1 MRLAKTTG
9 ERRQETLNRGA
20 GAWPA
25 PEGGAGFSPAFA
37 PCGGVG
43 LKSRRPRAMRVAAAF
58 AGLVLLLGAR
68 TDAAD
73 RYAALRRQM
82 VDETVAG
89 AGVKNPRVL
98 ESMRSVPRHE
108 FIPPELRRDAYFDM
122 ALPIGEG
129 QTISPP
135 FVVASMTE
143 YLDPQPTDKVLEI
156 GTGSGYQAAVLSG
169 LVKDVYSIEIQRPL
183 GLRAAETL
191 KRLGYSNVHTKIGD
205 GYQGWPEHAPFDK
218 IIVTCS
224 PEKIPQPLQDQLR
237 DGGRM
242 IVPVGE
248 RFHQVMYLFKKIDGK
263 LEKEAIEGTMFVPMT
278 GTAESLREIEYDSTK
293 PALLNGDFEESTV
306 IPGVPDGWYYVRQAK
321 LGGESHSPTGGAC
334 ITFKSNTPGRF
345 AQALQAFG
353 VDGRKV
359 RDLDVK
365 LFVRAQDARAN
376 PQDPARQRPL
386 LNITF
391 YDLGRAEVGHGDL
404 GPWTGT
410 FDWTEKKTRI
420 AVPKRARLAVLYL
433 GMHGATGEI
442 SFDGVDVRPVAP
454 DEK

>member
-1 MRLAKTTG
+1 MRLAKRSG
-9 ERRQETLNRGA
+9 ERLAKSWCCGA

-25 PEGGAGFSPAFA
+25 PAGRCGPNRGRLALVAPAA
-37 PCGGVG
+37 
-43 LKSRRPRAMRVAAAF
+43 
-58 AGLVLLLGAR
+58 LVLFCLPALRAE
-68 TDAAD
+68 AAD
-73 RYAALRRQM
+73 RYAAVRRQM
-82 VDETVAG
+82 VDENVQA
-89 AGVKNPRVL
+89 AGVKDPRVL

-108 FIPPELRRDAYFDM
+108 FVPADLRRDAYYDM

-143 YLDPQPTDKVLEI
+143 YLAPQPTDKVLEI

-169 LVKDVYSIEIQRPL
+169 IVKDVYTIEIQRPL
-183 GLRAAETL
+183 GLRAAEVL

-205 GYQGWPEHAPFDK
+205 GYQGWAEHAPFDK

-237 DGGRM
+237 EGGRM

-248 RFHQVMYLFKKIDGK
+248 RFHQVMYLFKKVDGK

-306 IPGVPDGWYYVRQAK
+306 IPGSPDGWYYVRQAK
-321 LGGESHSPTGGAC
+321 LDPNSSTPAGGAC
-334 ITFKSNTPGRF
+334 ITFNNSTPGRF

-359 RDLDVK
+359 RELDVK
-365 LFVRAQDARAN
+365 LFVRGNDARAN
-376 PQDPARQRPL
+376 PRDPAHQRPL
-386 LNITF
+386 VNITF
-391 YDLGRAEVGHGDL
+391 YDLGRADVGHADL

-410 FDWTEKKTRI
+410 FDWTEKKSRI
-420 AVPKRARLAVLYL
+420 VVPKRARLAVLYVGL
-433 GMHGATGEI
+433 HGATGEV
-442 SFDGVDVRPVAP
+442 SFDGVDIRPVAP
-454 DEK
+454 EEKK